1 MRVMASG
8 DPKQFLGVSM
18 SDVGRMFGWLVGGFE
33 VHSGAKNMVPLGVF
47 LGVTLFAQMKSK
59 MSSTA

>member
-1 MRVMASG
+1 
-8 DPKQFLGVSM
+8 M

-47 LGVTLFAQMKSK
+47 LGVTLFAQMKS
-59 MSSTA
+59 